1 MLQLVFIIDLVVS
14 LVVNL
19 VDLNSLDIKHF
30 QYVG

>member
-30 QYVG
+30 